1 VAWVAPA
8 CARVMLR
15 AVQVQHAQIMAVYV
29 EHSMTAL
36 DSVHLFR
43 TAAADVRR
51 AQLFSSMQFFA
62 L

>member
-1 VAWVAPA
+1 
-8 CARVMLR
+8 MER